1 MLLLIWILNFAISWL
16 NAWGCGKT
24 WNETKHNG
32 GIPHFMN
39 WMGAIMSASGFT
51 WCYMVIAAFAGS
63 VIPFEQDDGTSA
75 PLLTAVQVQAFCD
88 LGYLMIIVPII
99 GSGLAIT
106 IHSWG
111 VFYRRR
117 SLGDGAV
124 AGWNTFAQIYN
135 IASAFQHVPQASKG
149 VLGFFG
155 DSDEKGKGLV
165 LLLAVLAVAGGI
177 LTTSMIIRG
186 TARRTAFNRLHST
199 PRPEGVDEEDDYR
212 PNYAYARRRRGF

>member
-1 MLLLIWILNFAISWL
+1 MILLIWILNFAISWL

-32 GIPHFMN
+32 GIAHFMN

-51 WCYMVIAAFAGS
+51 WCYMVIAALAGS
-63 VIPFEQDDGTSA
+63 VIPIEQDDGTSA
-75 PLLTAVQVQAFCD
+75 PLLTAVQLQAFCD
-88 LGYLMIIVPII
+88 LGYMIVIFPII

-106 IHSWG
+106 IHTWG

-117 SLGDGAV
+117 TLANGAA

-149 VLGFFG
+149 AWSFFG

-165 LLLAVLAVAGGI
+165 LLLAILAVTGGI

-186 TARRTAFNRLHST
+186 TAKRTAFNRMHSI
-199 PRPEGVDEEDDYR
+199 PRPDVDEEDDYR
-212 PNYAYARRRRGF
+212 PAYGRRRRAF